1 MTASPATPTDDGLP
15 WAESIAPGGT
25 VSAPVFAQNV
35 AAVAEYR
42 GTAEQI
48 DAAFEEDGLVATA
61 EVIAGIMWAG
71 LSREV
76 PHYDD
81 RLIAV
86 LERDGRPVAVPF
98 ALSSAGYIVETFEG
112 RLGVTAGGRGTIES
126 TGDAIALAIG
136 PPAGRYRRAW
146 KMPHVE
152 YAWTEGEE

>member
-1 MTASPATPTDDGLP
+1 MTVSPAIPTEDGLP

-25 VSAPVFAQNV
+25 VSAPIFAQNI

-42 GTAEQI
+42 GTAAQI

-71 LSREV
+71 LAREV

-81 RLIAV
+81 RLVAV

-98 ALSSAGYIVETFEG
+98 ALSSTGYVVETFEG
-112 RLGVTAGGRGTIES
+112 RLGVSMGGRDTIES
-126 TGDAIALAIG
+126 TGDAIALVVD
-136 PPAGRYRRAW
+136 PPADRYRRAW
-146 KMPHVE
+146 EMPHVE
-152 YAWTEGEE
+152 YAWTEGEG